1 MTVRPL
7 PPGVDRAG
15 YRIVQEALTNVTR
28 HAPGASVTVALD
40 YGPRALT
47 LRVTDSGGNAPGENL
62 GSGNGVPGMRERA
75 SALGGTLTA
84 AHHGRGFRVEARL
97 PIPEESE

>member
-1 MTVRPL
+1 ML
-7 PPGVDRAG
+7 G
-15 YRIVQEALTNVTR
+15 
-28 HAPGASVTVALD
+28 

-47 LRVTDSGGNAPGENL
+47 VQVTDSGGDAPGESL

-84 AHHGRGFRVEARL
+84 THHGRGFRVEARL
-97 PIPEESE
+97 PIPEEPQ